1 MITNRV
7 SIFFIN
13 STFAYGAALHVWIG
27 CSFLRFLLFCGGWLF
42 KHLPKGQRG
51 VGGCYVDGVLGDG
64 VGEGDFACVQADAG
78 VGIASAVA
86 VFQVAF
92 DGGQRGGELAAD
104 LVVATSVEVDFY

>member
-1 MITNRV
+1 M
-7 SIFFIN
+7 
-13 STFAYGAALHVWIG
+13 
-27 CSFLRFLLFCGGWLF
+27 FLLFCRGWLF

-51 VGGCYVDGVLGDG
+51 VVGYYVDGGLGDG

-92 DGGQRGGELAAD
+92 DGG
-104 LVVATSVEVDFY
+104 

>member
-64 VGEGDFACVQADAG
+64 VCEGDFAG
-78 VGIASAVA
+78 V
-86 VFQVAF
+86 
-92 DGGQRGGELAAD
+92 
-104 LVVATSVEVDFY
+104 

>member
-51 VGGCYVDGVLGDG
+51 VGGYYVDGGLGDG
-64 VGEGDFACVQADAG
+64 VGEGDFAGVQADAG

-92 DGGQRGGELAAD
+92 DGSQGCGELAAD
-104 LVVATSVEVDFY
+104 LVVATCVEMDFY